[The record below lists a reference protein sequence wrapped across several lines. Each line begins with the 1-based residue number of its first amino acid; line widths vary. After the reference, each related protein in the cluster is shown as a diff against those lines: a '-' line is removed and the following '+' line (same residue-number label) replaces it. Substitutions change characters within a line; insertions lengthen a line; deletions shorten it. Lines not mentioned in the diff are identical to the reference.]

1 MSGVT
6 KCISGE
12 SQQSVEL
19 KMLNTVTD
27 NQTYQN
33 HKVLTLDN
41 FGSKIATISP
51 VDLMRN
57 ISGEKITASAGQVSG
72 QIIHHLEDVRTD
84 CCCED

>member
-1 MSGVT
+1 MQIQFLFALVCWLSWWWCWGSRFVSGVT

-41 FGSKIATISP
+41 FGSKIATISH
-51 VDLMRN
+51 
-57 ISGEKITASAGQVSG
+57 G
-72 QIIHHLEDVRTD
+72 
-84 CCCED
+84 